1 MKKIEVALDSDEI
14 EILESLIPDLEADS
28 STIEGALI
36 LGIAN
41 QILLQLE
48 FDLMGNQWAAPK

>member
-1 MKKIEVALDSDEI
+1 MTGKELENIKVYKVALDSDEF
-14 EILESLIPDLEADS
+14 EILDGLIPDLEADS

-41 QILLQLE
+41 QIL
-48 FDLMGNQWAAPK
+48 GRVNS

>member
-28 STIEGALI
+28 STIEVALI

-41 QILLQLE
+41 QIL
-48 FDLMGNQWAAPK
+48 GKVNS

>member
-1 MKKIEVALDSDEI
+1 MAYKDWESLKVFEVALDSDEF

-36 LGIAN
+36 LGIVN
-41 QILLQLE
+41 QILGKCQ
-48 FDLMGNQWAAPK
+48 

>member
-41 QILLQLE
+41 QIL
-48 FDLMGNQWAAPK
+48 GRVNS